1 MRRKALG
8 WYVYGRMTWD
18 ESYEGEVE
26 EVCVWSQQGVEQMTG
41 GKTLLM
47 EGHTFL
53 HSPLSGLLSSETQQ
67 L

>member
-1 MRRKALG
+1 MGRKALG
-8 WYVYGRMTWD
+8 WYVYERMMWD
-18 ESYEGEVE
+18 ESYEGGVE

-47 EGHTFL
+47 EGHTFPHL
-53 HSPLSGLLSSETQQ
+53 PLSVLLSSETRQ